1 MSLVGANVAEGPS
14 ASIFKVLKVSYAF
27 KMEAVGCSGTLV
39 LISIT
44 ACRDIQEIVYS
55 SLQEARTCRLG
66 CDHCA
71 SIGTR
76 PQSAIMCE

>member
-1 MSLVGANVAEGPS
+1 MSLVGAYVVQDPS
-14 ASIFKVLKVSYAF
+14 ASIFEVLKVSYAL

-55 SLQEARTCRLG
+55 SLQEARICRLG
-66 CDHCA
+66 
-71 SIGTR
+71 
-76 PQSAIMCE
+76 